1 MLCSRDSIKS
11 KANASKNDWLLLLRQ
26 TLLLKL
32 LCLFPCKCTCFEGF
46 AVVFKVNKADA
57 ASLDAGDVY
66 SAVKLYGLTVVAK
79 EIYDQGR
86 FIKQKNK
93 LYF

>member
-1 MLCSRDSIKS
+1 M
-11 KANASKNDWLLLLRQ
+11 
-26 TLLLKL
+26 LLKM
-32 LCLFPCKCTCFEGF
+32 LCLFHCEHTCFEGL

-86 FIKQKNK
+86 FIKQKKK
-93 LYF
+93 LCF